1 MKPAYFYS
9 WIRSGLLVVVGS
21 LLVSCATVPE
31 TGRRQLLLT
40 STGDEAQLGLSEFQK
55 LKKDTP
61 ISRDASVNALV
72 QRVGKRIAAVAP
84 LPNAQWEFVVFD
96 DAKTV
101 NAFCLPGGK
110 VGVYTGILPITLN
123 EGGLATVIGHEVAHA
138 VARHGGE
145 RMSEAMLIALGG
157 VAVDQFMKEK
167 SDTTRI
173 LALGAYGI
181 GSSVG
186 VALPH
191 SRLQESE
198 ADHLGLIYMARAGYD
213 PRQAVDFWRRFAS
226 FNNKEGGHPL
236 QFLSTHPVDAT
247 RIKQLE
253 AELPQ
258 ALAEYQKT
266 QGAGR

>member
-1 MKPAYFYS
+1 MKFKRFIQVARPC
-9 WIRSGLLVVVGS
+9 VVILAAS
-21 LLVSCATVPE
+21 FMVSCATVPE

-40 STGDEAQLGLSEFQK
+40 SNQEESRLGLTEFQK

-61 ISRDASVNALV
+61 VSKDPGLNAMA
-72 QRVGKRIAAVAP
+72 RKVGQRIAAVAP

-110 VGVYTGILPITLN
+110 VGIYTGILPITLD
-123 EGGLATVIGHEVAHA
+123 EAGLATVIGHEVAHA

-145 RMSEAMLIALGG
+145 RMSEALLIQFGG
-157 VAVDQFMKEK
+157 IILSEAMKK
-167 SDTTRI
+167 NSDGARGM
-173 LALGAYGI
+173 ALGAYGI
-181 GSSVG
+181 TSALG

-191 SRLQESE
+191 SRQQELE

-213 PRQAVDFWRRFAS
+213 PANAVEFWRRFATY
-226 FNNKEGGHPL
+226 NNGKRGATP

-247 RIKQLE
+247 RISQLE
-253 AELPQ
+253 KELPAAQ
-258 ALAEYQKT
+258 QEFRKSQSP
-266 QGAGR
+266 